1 MLFLNLGDLC
11 FIPSIPSIQTGRIK
25 HRTVC
30 VFQDA
35 FSRLLFLR
43 FQKGTSSKETYKTF
57 ELSLPF
63 FYANNVGKYHLFHSD
78 KGNTNLFFYQ
88 YHIIHLSIHSLIQL
102 IHLFFSSIFSGGE
115 YKKHFLAGI
124 RKDHGIKS
132 YTTNTGIHPK
142 VAIVERSIKSAKH
155 IFFSLLMQFKTNNY
169 ENILEL
175 TQQIFNNRKHSA
187 HNRKFTPLQC
197 HHDTHVAA
205 VIARF
210 NSHSFRDHELQSREL
225 FRSGKRKVFA
235 VGQRVLIKVKKSP
248 VHKKSSNVFAPNF
261 TTKIFTIKSFDKSK
275 FPPVYS
281 MVELKDDSRKFY
293 EHELQPVDE
302 LFQTLKLNNSKEK
315 FVVQNV
321 EEMNQPYLRS
331 GLTPTDK
338 KVFHYSV
345 LTNKDKEPSLM
356 TKEQLLNL
364 KRLWGSKSITFSPTF
379 DSPTMQKY
387 VI

>member
-1 MLFLNLGDLC
+1 M
-11 FIPSIPSIQTGRIK
+11 
-25 HRTVC
+25 
-30 VFQDA
+30 
-35 FSRLLFLR
+35 
-43 FQKGTSSKETYKTF
+43 
-57 ELSLPF
+57 
-63 FYANNVGKYHLFHSD
+63 GKYHLFHSD
-78 KGNTNLFFYQ
+78 RGNKKFVFFYQ
-88 YHIIHLSIHSLIQL
+88 YHRFHLSIHSLIQL
-102 IHLFFSSIFSGGE
+102 IHLFFFLHFLGGE
-115 YKKHFLAGI
+115 YKKDFLAGI
-124 RKDHGIKS
+124 KKDHGIKS

-142 VAIVERSIKSAKH
+142 VPIVERSIKSAKH
-155 IFFSLLMQFKTNNY
+155 IFFTLLMQFKTNNY

-210 NSHSFRDHELQSREL
+210 NSHSFRDHELRSREL
-225 FRSGKRKVFA
+225 FRSGKRKIFA
-235 VGQRVLIKVKKSP
+235 EGQRVLIKVKKSP

-261 TTKIFTIKSFDKSK
+261 TTKIFTIKSIDKSK

-293 EHELQPVDE
+293 EHELQPVDK
-302 LFQTLKLNNSKEK
+302 LFQTLKKNSKET

-338 KVFHYSV
+338 KVFHYRV
-345 LTNKDKEPSLM
+345 LTNKDKEPLLM
-356 TKEQLLNL
+356 SKEQLINL
-364 KRLWGSKSITFSPTF
+364 KKLWGSKSITFSPTF